1 MISDMRKHFQSP
13 LYKAGV
19 WVAVV
24 ALAGVFSLPTL
35 IKEVNSEPWAIKVND
50 VEVGVK
56 QFNWALTEKREW
68 LGMVRAQYG
77 PQTDMLLQAF
87 GIKPDPVS
95 LAMESVI
102 NESLITDLAH
112 HIPVYLH
119 NQSVQEQLANPEFI
133 KYYLSALIP
142 SFVLQKDGS
151 INEAMLRNFLSHK
164 GMKPSEFEK
173 CVEQAIERKIV
184 MDIFSV
190 GAYVPFFDKNAAY
203 ALNQSKRSF
212 DILTFSYEN
221 QLKLEKQQPL
231 SQEEIASYYALKKGS
246 SQYQIPEKRAG
257 IVWKFNAH
265 EYGIELS
272 KAEIES
278 YYETHKAQLYT
289 KSPKKIEVRHILMK
303 IDHPSAEYKAQ
314 AIYDTL
320 VKNPEIFIEQAKQF
334 SEDEETA
341 SRGGLIDPFSR
352 GDKEVAFEKAAFLL
366 KNDGDISPLVK
377 TSRGYEIIQRVKII
391 NPVYEGLS
399 QVRSQIEATLL
410 RNKFSNQFAT
420 DCKNLKIKFKKSKKD
435 LESFVEE
442 KNGIESDLSLSA
454 LQDSLVSK
462 TLFGIKGLD
471 SVDICIDKD
480 AAYIVQLTNLTKAYT
495 ADLSEVKD
503 AVKEDI
509 YQSRAT
515 ENLKK
520 RAQEA
525 LQVAGQ
531 APRLDALKKDFG
543 GSLVS
548 VHGLST
554 EDVSKNDTLK
564 KLELD
569 ASALSVLEYD
579 GLARLVVNDQGAH
592 IIKVTARS
600 EGSVNKEGAL
610 DEMRQIND
618 RKKRLMSDS
627 FVASLYRN
635 ATIKTNES
643 MTKLQQNYSL

>member
-19 WVAVV
+19 WVAIV
-24 ALAGVFSLPTL
+24 ALAGVFSIPTL

-95 LAMESVI
+95 LAMESMI

-112 HIPVYLH
+112 NIPLYLH

-151 INEAMLRNFLSHK
+151 INESMLRNFLSHK
-164 GMKPSEFEK
+164 GMKPSEFERSI
-173 CVEQAIERKIV
+173 EQAIERKIV

-190 GAYVPFFDKNAAY
+190 GSYVPLFDKNATY

-221 QLKLEKQQPL
+221 QLKIEKQQPL

-265 EYGIELS
+265 EYGIDLS

-278 YYETHKAQLYT
+278 YYEAHKAQLYT
-289 KSPKKIEVRHILMK
+289 KSPKKIEVRTLLIK
-303 IDHPSAEYKAQ
+303 DDQDDAQERAQ
-314 AIYDTL
+314 ALCQQLID
-320 VKNPEIFIEQAKQF
+320 NPASFAQKAREF
-334 SEDEETA
+334 SQDEETA
-341 SRGGLIDPFSR
+341 SSGGRVDPFAR

-366 KNDGDISPLVK
+366 KNDGDISSVVK
-377 TSRGYEIIQRVKII
+377 TGRGYEIIQRIKII
-391 NPVYEGLS
+391 NPVYDELS
-399 QVRSQIEATLL
+399 QVLPQIKASLL

-420 DCKNLKIKFKKSKKD
+420 DCKNLKIKFKKSKND
-435 LESFVEE
+435 FDSFVQE
-442 KNGIESDLSLSA
+442 KNGTESDLSLSA
-454 LQDSLVSK
+454 LEESLVSK
-462 TLFGIKGLD
+462 TLFGIKGID
-471 SVDICIDKD
+471 SIDICIDKD
-480 AAYIVQLTNLTKAYT
+480 VAYIVQLTNLTKAYT

-503 AVKEDI
+503 AVTESI
-509 YQSRAT
+509 YQSRAA
-515 ENLKK
+515 EGLKK
-520 RAQEA
+520 IAQEA
-525 LQVAGQ
+525 LQVAGR
-531 APRLDALKKDFG
+531 ADRLDSLKKDFG

-548 VHGLST
+548 VHGLSS
-554 EDVSKNDTLK
+554 EDISKSDSLK
-564 KLELD
+564 KLEID
-569 ASALSVLEYD
+569 ASVLSVLEYD

-600 EGSVNKEGAL
+600 EGNVSKEGTL

-618 RKKRLMSDS
+618 RRKRLMSDS

-643 MTKLQQNYSL
+643 MNKIQQNYSL